1 MTSLDGVS
9 LIHGWVVNAVPAL
22 AVAAV
27 VVTVARRGR
36 RWWAA
41 TVPVVVSLAGAAVTA
56 AAWYLHHRGIVRDHY
71 PKSFLVWTGEVL
83 VAAAVAIVGWPDAR
97 WWRRIV
103 AVAAVPLTA
112 ASTLVLM
119 NAHYAYWPTVGD
131 LLGRPL
137 QHEISAR
144 ALSDVLARQ
153 ASRASLAPPA
163 PEAAPTAPGP
173 DTADPP
179 PADPPPAPV
188 DSAGGDDAAPAP
200 PSVTTAAA
208 PSPAAEPDPVA
219 SGAPAP
225 AADRAAPAMAP
236 DMAANRSAGDGGAGH
251 SRRATEVAAGPTPAA
266 MHGVLAPLD
275 VPSTVSGFPARQGT
289 LYLPPAFFDSPPPTL
304 PVIVMVGGTPGGPQ
318 DWPRAGF
325 AAQTADAYATRHH
338 GVAPIL
344 AFVDHNGSVLNDTEC
359 VDGPAGQAET
369 FLAVDVPR
377 YLSETLHIPRYPSRW
392 AIAGFSEGGTCALEL
407 AVRHPDAY
415 GTFVDIAGDWA
426 PNVGSE
432 PDTLRELYGGD
443 RAAMAAHD
451 PANLLRPN
459 RFRDL
464 NGWFLTGASD
474 GPHVDVAARLAAAA
488 RTAGIAVTRT
498 VLPGAHNWQLATG
511 AFRTALGA
519 LTRQLAGEAPAGTA
533 TAAMGTHHHNP

>member
-1 MTSLDGVS
+1 MTSVDAVS
-9 LIHGWVVNAVPAL
+9 LNHGWVVTAVPAL

-27 VVTVARRGR
+27 AVTVARRGP

-41 TVPVVVSLAGAAVTA
+41 TVPVVVGLTGAAVTA
-56 AAWYLHHRGIVRDHY
+56 SAWYVHRRGIVRDHY
-71 PKSFLVWTGEVL
+71 PKSFLVWIGEVL
-83 VAAAVAIVGWPDAR
+83 VAAAVAIVGWRDAR

-103 AVAAVPLTA
+103 AGAAVPLTA

-144 ALSDVLARQ
+144 ALSDVLAR
-153 ASRASLAPPA
+153 REGRVSLRPEA
-163 PEAAPTAPGP
+163 PEGAPTEPGP
-173 DTADPP
+173 AT
-179 PADPPPAPV
+179 ADPPPAPV
-188 DSAGGDDAAPAP
+188 DSTGGDEAVPATPSVTPAGSPSPAPEAVRVASAAPAP
-200 PSVTTAAA
+200 TDQAASA
-208 PSPAAEPDPVA
+208 I
-219 SGAPAP
+219 
-225 AADRAAPAMAP
+225 AP
-236 DMAANRSAGDGGAGH
+236 DMAAHGSAGGSAGR
-251 SRRATEVAAGPTPAA
+251 SGRAAEVAAGPSPGAR
-266 MHGVLAPLD
+266 HGVLAPLD
-275 VPSTVSGFPARQGT
+275 VPSKVSGFRPRQGT
-289 LYLPPAFFDSPPPTL
+289 LYLPPAFFDPTPSAL

-325 AAQTADAYATRHH
+325 AAQTADAYAARHQ
-338 GVAPIL
+338 GVAPVL
-344 AFVDHNGSVLNDTEC
+344 AFVDHNGSVFSDTEC

-377 YLSETLHIPRYPSRW
+377 YLSDTLHIPLNPQRW
-392 AIAGFSEGGTCALEL
+392 AIVGFSEGGTCAFEL
-407 AVRHPDAY
+407 AVRHPDVY

-426 PNVGSE
+426 PNIGSE
-432 PDTLRELYGGD
+432 PDTLRDLYGGD

-474 GPHVDVAARLAAAA
+474 RPHLDVAARLAAAA

-498 VLPGAHNWQLATG
+498 ALPGAHNWELATG
-511 AFRTALGA
+511 AFRAALGGV
-519 LTRQLAGEAPAGTA
+519 TRRLAGEAPSRGA
-533 TAAMGTHHHNP
+533 TAAMGAYHHNP